1 MDAHPTL
8 TMTVY
13 ILLVA
18 FALLVIAYWLLYT
31 RRMKIPRNV
40 GKEEGIAMATQ
51 EKERTGHTGM
61 IN

>member
-1 MDAHPTL
+1 MDGHPTL

-18 FALLVIAYWLLYT
+18 FSLLVISYWVLYT
-31 RRMKIPRNV
+31 RRLKVPKNV

-51 EKERTGHTGM
+51 DKERTGHTGM
-61 IN
+61 I

>member
-18 FALLVIAYWLLYT
+18 FALLVIAYWVAYT
-31 RRMKIPRNV
+31 RRMKIPPNV
-40 GKEEGIAMATQ
+40 GKEEGISIATQ
-51 EKERTGHTGM
+51 EKERTGHTGS
-61 IN
+61 IF

>member
-1 MDAHPTL
+1 
-8 TMTVY
+8 MTVY

-18 FALLVIAYWLLYT
+18 FSLLVISYWVLYT
-31 RRMKIPRNV
+31 RRLKVPKNV

-61 IN
+61 I